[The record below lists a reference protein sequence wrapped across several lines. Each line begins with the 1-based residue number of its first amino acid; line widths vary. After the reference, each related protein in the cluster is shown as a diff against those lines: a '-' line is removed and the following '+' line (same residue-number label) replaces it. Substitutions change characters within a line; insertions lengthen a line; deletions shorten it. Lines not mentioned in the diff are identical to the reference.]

1 MSTLGHHVNAKQLRR
16 ILEHI
21 FTRNN
26 TLQAKGQRA
35 TPVLIW
41 GTHGLGKTQSVM
53 DYARE
58 NNWKIAYCAPAQFE
72 EMGDLHGLPTLMDP
86 DKTISGD
93 EYTIYSPPEWVPKEQ
108 GPGILLLDDIN
119 RADDRMLRGVMQLLQ
134 NFEMLSWKLPPQWQ
148 IVATA
153 NPDNGDYSVT
163 PMDDAMLTRM
173 MHVTLNFDAKIWAE
187 WAQSTGLD
195 PRGID
200 FVLTYPEAVT
210 GKRTT
215 PRSLAQ
221 FFDQISHIPDLN
233 ADADLVMILAKST
246 LDENTVS
253 AFMGFIQDDLSSLI
267 NPLEI
272 LEAKDFTT
280 VKMAVEKVASGKNGE
295 KRLDRIST
303 ICTRLYLHLKNEA
316 YQPNTA
322 HAPNLVSFLLL
333 DVIPNDLKMS
343 LYLDITKECG
353 KEVKEMLKDKKLAK
367 LLLGSL

>member
-1 MSTLGHHVNAKQLRR
+1 MSTLGHSVNSKQLRR
-16 ILEHI
+16 ILEHV
-21 FTRNN
+21 FSRNN
-26 TLQAKGQRA
+26 SLQAAGQRA

-41 GTHGLGKTQSVM
+41 GTHGLGKTQTVM
-53 DYARE
+53 DFARE
-58 NNWKIAYCAPAQFE
+58 KNWKIAYCAPAQFE
-72 EMGDLHGLPTLMDP
+72 EMGDLHGLPTLFDP
-86 DKTISGD
+86 DKSISGD
-93 EYTIYSPPEWVPKEQ
+93 EYTVYSPPEWVPKEV

-173 MHVTLNFDAKIWAE
+173 MHITLEFDSKIWAE
-187 WAQSTGLD
+187 WAQASGLD

-200 FVLTYPEAVT
+200 FILTYPEAVT

-221 FFDQISHIPDLN
+221 FFDHIAHIEDLN
-233 ADADLVMILAKST
+233 TDIDLVLALAKST
-246 LDENTVS
+246 LDEHTVS
-253 AFMGFIQDDLSSLI
+253 AFMGFIQNDLTRLVD
-267 NPLEI
+267 PADI
-272 LEAKDFTT
+272 LNASDFSKVQTRIEA
-280 VKMAVEKVASGKNGE
+280 VAIGKTGE

-303 ICTRLYLHLKNEA
+303 VCTRLYLFLIQKDYRPEI
-316 YQPNTA
+316 T

-333 DVIPNDLKMS
+333 EVIPNDLKMS
-343 LYLDITKECG
+343 LFMDIGKEASP
-353 KEVKEMLKDKKLAK
+353 EVKEMLKNKKLAT
-367 LLLGSL
+367 LLLGSF

>member
-1 MSTLGHHVNAKQLRR
+1 MSTLGHAVNSKQLRK
-16 ILEHI
+16 ILEHV
-21 FTRNN
+21 FSRNN
-26 TLQAKGQRA
+26 TLQSTGQRG
-35 TPVLIW
+35 TPILIW

-53 DYARE
+53 DYARQ

-93 EYTIYSPPEWVPKEQ
+93 EYTIYSPPEWVPKEE

-173 MHVTLNFDAKIWAE
+173 MHITLNFDAKIWAE
-187 WAQSTGLD
+187 WAQATGLD

-221 FFDQISHIPDLN
+221 FFDQISHIEDLA
-233 ADADLVMILAKST
+233 ADIDLVLVLAKST
-246 LDENTVS
+246 LDDNTVS
-253 AFMGFIQDDLSSLI
+253 SFMGFIQDDLARLI
-267 NPLEI
+267 DPVDI
-272 LEAKDFTT
+272 LNASDFST
-280 VKMAVEKVASGKNGE
+280 VKSTIEAVAVGKKGE

-303 ICTRLYLHLKNEA
+303 ICTRLYLHLK
-316 YQPNTA
+316 QPEYKPEST
-322 HAPNLVSFLLL
+322 HTSNLVSFFLL
-333 DVIPNDLKMS
+333 DTIPNDLKMS
-343 LYLDITKECG
+343 LYMDVNKECSA
-353 KEVKEMLKDKKLAK
+353 EVKAMLKEKRLAK
-367 LLLGSL
+367 LLIGSL